1 MRGYLRGIIY
11 NLDQSDIT
19 TYITSLINYGYTEGT
34 LNDFLTSGSVMLVY
48 ANEEAVGYALITI
61 SSVLSAEIPFY
72 YFEIMC
78 G

>member
-34 LNDFLTSGSVMLVY
+34 LNDFLTNGSVMLVY

-61 SSVLSAEIPFY
+61 S
-72 YFEIMC
+72 
-78 G
+78 